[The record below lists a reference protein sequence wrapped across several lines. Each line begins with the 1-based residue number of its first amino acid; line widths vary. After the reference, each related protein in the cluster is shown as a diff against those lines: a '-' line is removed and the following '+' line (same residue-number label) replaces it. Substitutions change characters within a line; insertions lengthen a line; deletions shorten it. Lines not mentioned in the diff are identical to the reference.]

1 MISKFLTFNE
11 SVSEEDMLFDYI
23 NDTFAYLSDDY
34 NVIIEKKDKEI
45 FIEIKT
51 ILPTNIIWK
60 LDEYIKKSVVWQ
72 EALLDID
79 VAVQQIESKFK
90 NISYKAN
97 VNTVGNVKL
106 SFLLLNDKLMTSN
119 NLSITIG
126 KKYLLKLIDDEKVND
141 ILVVNSSYNR
151 NELRIYLKDQ
161 VSPDYQKRLADKIVK
176 VFNDNG
182 IEGNSTTST
191 MFDDYAETGKGV
203 VVKTYNYDVNNLPII
218 ISVPRDNNK
227 AVSKRIK
234 LQNVV

>member
-1 MISKFLTFNE
+1 
-11 SVSEEDMLFDYI
+11 MLFNYI

-79 VAVQQIESKFK
+79 VAVQQIESRFN

-106 SFLLLNDKLMTSN
+106 SFLLLNDKLMTST

-126 KKYLLKLIDDEKVND
+126 KKYLLRLIDDEKVDD
-141 ILVVNSSYNR
+141 ILVLNTSYNR
-151 NELRIYLKDQ
+151 NELGIYLKEPIN
-161 VSPDYQKRLADKIVK
+161 PDYQKKLADKIIK
-176 VFNDNG
+176 IFSDNG
-182 IEGNSTTST
+182 IEGSTK
-191 MFDDYAETGKGV
+191 MFLNNYFDNYGETEKGV
-203 VVKTYNYDVNNLPII
+203 FVKTYNYDVNKLPII

-227 AVSKRIK
+227 TVYKRIK